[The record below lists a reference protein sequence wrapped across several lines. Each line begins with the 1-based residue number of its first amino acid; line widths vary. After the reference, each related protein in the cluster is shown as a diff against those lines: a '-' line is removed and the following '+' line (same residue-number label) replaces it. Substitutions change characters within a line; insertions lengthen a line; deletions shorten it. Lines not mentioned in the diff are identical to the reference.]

1 VRWTSLILLLA
12 LTGCASP
19 PPAAAA
25 AQSADPLAQGHQI
38 YVAKCAKCHKFYDP
52 ANYSDQEWKI
62 WMQKMSRKAK
72 LKPEQEKALTQ
83 YIDQT
88 LRPKK

>member
-1 VRWTSLILLLA
+1 MRSNLFILLLA
-12 LTGCASP
+12 LTGCSSP

-25 AQSADPLAQGHQI
+25 AQPADPLVRGHQI
-38 YVAKCAKCHKFYDP
+38 YVAKCAKCHKLYDP
-52 ANYSDQEWKI
+52 ANYSDQEWKL

-83 YIDQT
+83 YIDQK
-88 LRPKK
+88 LRTQK